1 MTPTDGMSQ
10 PSTDAQAVIRA
21 ADALTTQVRR
31 IADALNPPADA
42 ARHATVAAALTAEHY
57 RRAEARI
64 VASPEEHCA
73 AMATAVMRV
82 LPGAAP
88 AVCGQPGPWGD
99 AHACVRPAGHDD
111 DHEGHDG
118 CGWRAEETNGAPAA
132 DEHAHR
138 IARRDGLR
146 NLLDRAARGVL
157 VSRGEGDLLRQLTET
172 EMREADRLTA
182 ELETA
187 DRIRA
192 EAQRDRDQHAAVL
205 AEVLAA
211 FVHKVEGYL
220 IPRRSAEADVVTLD
234 RWRSVI
240 APTPERPWWQQ
251 VDEARAELEQANEA
265 ARRALEQRQQMAEER
280 YAWQERGDQ
289 AQAAIERVRAL
300 VAGIAHPTSA
310 GIREYDLGR
319 QEMATAV
326 ALALTVS
333 EQPATE
339 V

>member
-1 MTPTDGMSQ
+1 MSQ
-10 PSTDAQAVIRA
+10 PSIDARAVVRA

-31 IADALNPPADA
+31 IADAMETP
-42 ARHATVAAALTAEHY
+42 V
-57 RRAEARI
+57 
-64 VASPEEHCA
+64 
-73 AMATAVMRV
+73 
-82 LPGAAP
+82 
-88 AVCGQPGPWGD
+88 VCGQPGPWGD

-132 DEHAHR
+132 DEDAHR

-157 VSRGEGDLLRQLTET
+157 VNRGESDLLRQLTET

-187 DRIRA
+187 DRARA

-240 APTPERPWWQQ
+240 APTPERPWWET
-251 VDEARAELEQANEA
+251 VAEVRAELEQANEA

-289 AQAAIERVRAL
+289 AQAAIGRVRA
-300 VAGIAHPTSA
+300 VAEVIEANGIKWAADSV
-310 GIREYDLGR
+310 RR
-319 QEMATAV
+319 
-326 ALALTVS
+326 ALDGT
-333 EQPATE
+333 EQPATKE
-339 V
+339 QR